1 MEPYEVWY
9 QDGRTRKMR
18 VVYVLAT
25 SCADAR
31 KSAGGKPVDCRRRI
45 TRRTGWKMASTL

>member
-31 KSAGGKPVDCRRRI
+31 KSAGGKPVDCRKRI
-45 TRRTGWKMASTL
+45 IRRRTWKTA